1 MTLVVQ
7 YLHFKYFIE
16 QLEVI
21 WFIKPP
27 DCFLPKPW
35 GSDLVKFR
43 LMKVGKEF
51 CFHLLMDKQ
60 QTTSVENKDL
70 NAAGGI

>member
-27 DCFLPKPW
+27 DCFLTKPW

-43 LMKVGKEF
+43 LLKAGEESYL
-51 CFHLLMDKQ
+51 HLLMDKQ
-60 QTTSVENKDL
+60 KTSVETKDL
-70 NAAGGI
+70 NAGGCI